1 MYSKALKMDS
11 FCMDFVLTILVVTK
25 DAAGRGHGAELM
37 LEPTLGG
44 HATQVSRQLM
54 HTHT

>member
-1 MYSKALKMDS
+1 MDS